1 MALCRGVLQDDF
13 FFFRKK
19 ELVSFVF
26 FHRPRV
32 GTQQQRA
39 EDAAE
44 SSATPSISDGHPRR
58 RERRGPREREREKE
72 KNVLG
77 RAKNGLSL
85 PPPLLLPFPI
95 ERS

>member
-1 MALCRGVLQDDF
+1 MF
-13 FFFRKK
+13 F
-19 ELVSFVF
+19 STD
-26 FHRPRV
+26 PRV

-58 RERRGPREREREKE
+58 RERRGPREREKE

-77 RAKNGLSL
+77 RAKNVLS
-85 PPPLLLPFPI
+85 PLLLPFL
-95 ERS
+95 